1 MKFDVVKKGYDKA
14 QVHEYIQ
21 TITNENNDIITNL
34 KSEID
39 ELKKQKDEL
48 TQVVASYENKK
59 NEIFVAF
66 VEAQESSAKLKAR
79 AEQRFATEMERLQ
92 LFKQKWTAYAK
103 QMARSLAPEQVEN
116 FAKATQK
123 FEEILALYAK
133 ETAVLP
139 SENIAEKPQ
148 QEKTFDPLKKV
159 EKFLN
164 NFNDDPVVSQP
175 AMQNAPQ
182 EQIVYAEVQQI
193 VEPQFDEVFDQ
204 SQIEITQA
212 EIEEEIAVIKAPLE
226 LEEVAEE
233 LVDMVDVEQVVVQEP
248 EKQEDI
254 QQKVENLFKEENKV
268 LQIENNDIEQNEIY
282 NVQQSLEDLCKE
294 LGLID

>member
-1 MKFDVVKKGYDKA
+1 MKFDVVKKGYNKE

-21 TITNENNDIITNL
+21 TITNENNDIITGL

-48 TQVVASYENKK
+48 AQIVAGYEKKK

-79 AEQRFATEMERLQ
+79 AEKRFEAEMERLQ
-92 LFKQKWTAYAK
+92 LFKQKWTEYAK
-103 QMARSLAPEQVEN
+103 QMARTLAPEQVEN

-123 FEEILALYAK
+123 FEEILSLYAK
-133 ETAVLP
+133 ESEVLP
-139 SENIAEKPQ
+139 SQNIAEKPQ

-164 NFNDDPVVSQP
+164 NFNDDPVVPQSTV
-175 AMQNAPQ
+175 QNASQ
-182 EQIVYAEVQQI
+182 EVAGAAFEQI
-193 VEPQFDEVFDQ
+193 VEPQFDDVFEQ
-204 SQIEITQA
+204 AQIEISQA

-254 QQKVENLFKEENKV
+254 QQKVEKLFEEENKV

>member
-1 MKFDVVKKGYDKA
+1 MKFDVVKKGYDKE

-21 TITNENNDIITNL
+21 TITNENNNIITGL

-48 TQVVASYENKK
+48 AQVVAGYEKKK

-79 AEQRFATEMERLQ
+79 AEKRFEAEMERLQ
-92 LFKQKWTAYAK
+92 LFKQKWTEYAK
-103 QMARSLAPEQVEN
+103 QMARTLAPEQVEN

-123 FEEILALYAK
+123 FEEILSLYAK
-133 ETAVLP
+133 ESEVLP
-139 SENIAEKPQ
+139 SQNIAEKPQ

-164 NFNDDPVVSQP
+164 NFNDDPVVPQSTV
-175 AMQNAPQ
+175 QNASQ
-182 EQIVYAEVQQI
+182 EVAGAEFEQI
-193 VEPQFDEVFDQ
+193 VEPQFDDVFEQ
-204 SQIEITQA
+204 TQIEISQA

-254 QQKVENLFKEENKV
+254 QQKVEKLFEEENKV

>member
-1 MKFDVVKKGYDKA
+1 MKFDVVKKGYNKE

-21 TITNENNDIITNL
+21 TITNENNDIITGL

-48 TQVVASYENKK
+48 AQIVAGYEKKK

-79 AEQRFATEMERLQ
+79 AEKRFEAEMERLQ
-92 LFKQKWTAYAK
+92 LFKQKWTEYAK
-103 QMARSLAPEQVEN
+103 QMARTLAPEQVEN

-123 FEEILALYAK
+123 FEEILSLYAK
-133 ETAVLP
+133 ESEVLP
-139 SENIAEKPQ
+139 SQNIAEKPQ

-164 NFNDDPVVSQP
+164 NFNDDPVVPQSTV
-175 AMQNAPQ
+175 QNASQ
-182 EQIVYAEVQQI
+182 EVAGAEFEQI
-193 VEPQFDEVFDQ
+193 VEPQFDDVFEQ
-204 SQIEITQA
+204 AQIEISQA

-254 QQKVENLFKEENKV
+254 QQKVEKLFEEENKV

>member
-1 MKFDVVKKGYDKA
+1 MKFDVVKKGYDKE

-21 TITNENNDIITNL
+21 TITNENNDIITGL

-48 TQVVASYENKK
+48 AQVVAGYEKKK

-79 AEQRFATEMERLQ
+79 AEKRFEAEMERLQ
-92 LFKQKWTAYAK
+92 LFKQKWTEYAK
-103 QMARSLAPEQVEN
+103 QMARTLAPEQVEN

-123 FEEILALYAK
+123 FEEILSLYAK
-133 ETAVLP
+133 ESEVLP
-139 SENIAEKPQ
+139 SQNIAEKPQ

-164 NFNDDPVVSQP
+164 NFNDDPVVPQSTV
-175 AMQNAPQ
+175 QNASQ
-182 EQIVYAEVQQI
+182 EVAGAEFEQI
-193 VEPQFDEVFDQ
+193 VEPQFDDVFEQ
-204 SQIEITQA
+204 AQIEISRA

-233 LVDMVDVEQVVVQEP
+233 LVDIVDVEQVVVQEP

-254 QQKVENLFKEENKV
+254 QQKVEKLFEEENKV

>member
-1 MKFDVVKKGYDKA
+1 MKFDVVKKGYNKE

-21 TITNENNDIITNL
+21 TITNENNDIITGL

-48 TQVVASYENKK
+48 AQVVAGYEKKK

-79 AEQRFATEMERLQ
+79 AEKRFEAEMERLQ
-92 LFKQKWTAYAK
+92 LFKQKWTEYAK
-103 QMARSLAPEQVEN
+103 QMARTLAPEQVEN

-123 FEEILALYAK
+123 FEEILSLYAK
-133 ETAVLP
+133 ESEVLP
-139 SENIAEKPQ
+139 SQNIAEKPQ

-164 NFNDDPVVSQP
+164 NFNEDPVVPQSTV
-175 AMQNAPQ
+175 QNASQ
-182 EQIVYAEVQQI
+182 ELVGAEFEQI
-193 VEPQFDEVFDQ
+193 VEPQFDNVFEQ
-204 SQIEITQA
+204 TQIEISQA

-254 QQKVENLFKEENKV
+254 QQKVEKLFEEENKV

>member
-1 MKFDVVKKGYDKA
+1 MKFDVVKKGYDKE

-21 TITNENNDIITNL
+21 TITNENNDIITGL

-48 TQVVASYENKK
+48 AQVVAGYEKKK

-79 AEQRFATEMERLQ
+79 AEKRFEAEMERLQ
-92 LFKQKWTAYAK
+92 LFKQKWTEYAK
-103 QMARSLAPEQVEN
+103 QMARTLAPEQVEN

-123 FEEILALYAK
+123 FEEILSLYAK
-133 ETAVLP
+133 ESEVLP
-139 SENIAEKPQ
+139 SQNIAEKPQ

-164 NFNDDPVVSQP
+164 NFNDNPVVPQSTV
-175 AMQNAPQ
+175 QNASQ
-182 EQIVYAEVQQI
+182 EVAGAEFEQI
-193 VEPQFDEVFDQ
+193 VEPQFDDVFEQ
-204 SQIEITQA
+204 TQIEISQA

>member
-21 TITNENNDIITNL
+21 TITNENNDIITGL

-48 TQVVASYENKK
+48 AQVVASYEKK
-59 NEIFVAF
+59 KDEIFVAF

-79 AEQRFATEMERLQ
+79 AEKRFEAEMERLQ

-103 QMARSLAPEQVEN
+103 QMARTLAPEQVEN

-123 FEEILALYAK
+123 FEQILALYAK
-133 ETAVLP
+133 ESAVLP
-139 SENIAEKPQ
+139 SENIAEKSQ

-164 NFNDDPVVSQP
+164 NFNDDPVAPQP
-175 AMQNAPQ
+175 VISNISQ
-182 EQIVYAEVQQI
+182 EQILYAQAEQI
-193 VEPQFDEVFDQ
+193 VEPQFDEVFEQ
-204 SQIEITQA
+204 AQIEITQA

-233 LVDMVDVEQVVVQEP
+233 LVDVQDIEDIVVQQP
-248 EKQEDI
+248 EKQDDI
-254 QQKVENLFKEENKV
+254 QQKVEKLFEEENKV
-268 LQIENNDIEQNEIY
+268 LQTENNDIEQNEIY

>member
-1 MKFDVVKKGYDKA
+1 M
-14 QVHEYIQ
+14 
-21 TITNENNDIITNL
+21 L
-34 KSEID
+34 K
-39 ELKKQKDEL
+39 
-48 TQVVASYENKK
+48 YENKK
-59 NEIFVAF
+59 NEILVAF

-79 AEQRFATEMERLQ
+79 AEKRFEAEMERLQ

-103 QMARSLAPEQVEN
+103 QMARTLAPEQVEN

-123 FEEILALYAK
+123 FEEILSLYAK
-133 ETAVLP
+133 ESEVLP
-139 SENIAEKPQ
+139 SQNIAEKPQ

-164 NFNDDPVVSQP
+164 NFNDDPVVPQSTV
-175 AMQNAPQ
+175 QNASQ
-182 EQIVYAEVQQI
+182 EVAGAQFEQI
-193 VEPQFDEVFDQ
+193 VEPQFDDVFEQ
-204 SQIEITQA
+204 TQIEISQA

-233 LVDMVDVEQVVVQEP
+233 LVDMVDVEHVVVQEP

-254 QQKVENLFKEENKV
+254 QQKVENLFEEENKV

>member
-1 MKFDVVKKGYDKA
+1 MKFDVVKKGYNKE

-21 TITNENNDIITNL
+21 TITNENNDIITGL

-48 TQVVASYENKK
+48 AQVVAGYEKKK

-79 AEQRFATEMERLQ
+79 AEKRFEAEMERLQ
-92 LFKQKWTAYAK
+92 LFKQKWTEYAK
-103 QMARSLAPEQVEN
+103 QMARTLAPEQVEN

-123 FEEILALYAK
+123 FEEILSLYAK
-133 ETAVLP
+133 ESEVLP
-139 SENIAEKPQ
+139 SQNIAEKPQ

-164 NFNDDPVVSQP
+164 NFNDDPVVPQSTV
-175 AMQNAPQ
+175 QNASQ
-182 EQIVYAEVQQI
+182 EVAGAEFEQI
-193 VEPQFDEVFDQ
+193 VEPQFDDVFEQ
-204 SQIEITQA
+204 TQIEISQA

-254 QQKVENLFKEENKV
+254 QQKVEKLFEEENKV

>member
-1 MKFDVVKKGYDKA
+1 MKFDVVKKGYNKE

-21 TITNENNDIITNL
+21 TITNENNDIITGL

-48 TQVVASYENKK
+48 AQVVAGYEKKK

-79 AEQRFATEMERLQ
+79 AEKRFEAEMERLQ
-92 LFKQKWTAYAK
+92 LFKQKWTEYAK
-103 QMARSLAPEQVEN
+103 QMARTLAPEQVEN

-123 FEEILALYAK
+123 FEEILSLYAK
-133 ETAVLP
+133 ESEVLP
-139 SENIAEKPQ
+139 SQNIAEKPQ

-164 NFNDDPVVSQP
+164 NFNDDPVVPQSTV
-175 AMQNAPQ
+175 QNASQ
-182 EQIVYAEVQQI
+182 EVAGAEFEQI
-193 VEPQFDEVFDQ
+193 VEPQFDDVFEQ
-204 SQIEITQA
+204 AQIEISQA

-254 QQKVENLFKEENKV
+254 QQKVEKLFEEENKV